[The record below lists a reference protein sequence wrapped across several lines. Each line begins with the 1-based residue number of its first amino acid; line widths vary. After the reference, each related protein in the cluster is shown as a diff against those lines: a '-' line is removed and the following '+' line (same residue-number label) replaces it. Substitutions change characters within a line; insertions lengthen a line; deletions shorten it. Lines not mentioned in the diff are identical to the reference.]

1 MKIGLSSASFY
12 PEVNTEDSI
21 KLMTDI
27 GFNSGEIFLNT
38 PSEYEEEFIYKL
50 LEEKNKYKFDITSIH
65 CCSSQYE
72 PFIFDKYK
80 RRREDMLVYYKKLCK
95 AAKLLGAS
103 CYTFHGMKFADI
115 NTIDRKFITE
125 IYDELSYISLEQGI
139 KLAQENVSWCIS
151 SNLEF
156 IKLLNEE
163 CKYPVYYTL
172 DIKQAYKAFIEPEKY
187 IEAIRQYKPKAVGI
201 SCLLTTCFDNIKNC
215 IAEIEAAGLRN
226 DLKILVGGGPVDE
239 ATGKYVKADHICRD
253 AQQTVEYCKK
263 YLTA

>member
-103 CYTFHGMKFADI
+103 CYTFHGMRFADI

-187 IEAIRQYKPKAVGI
+187 IEAMGKNIINFHVNDRDKEHI
-201 SCLLTTCFDNIKNC
+201 CLLPGKGDVDYGKIISLLHSMEYDGMAIIEVYRENYTYYN
-215 IAEIEAAGLRN
+215 EIFESKEFL
-226 DLKILVGGGPVDE
+226 LKL
-239 ATGKYVKADHICRD
+239 
-253 AQQTVEYCKK
+253 
-263 YLTA
+263 L

>member
-38 PSEYEEEFIYKL
+38 PSEYEEDFIYKL
-50 LEEKNKYKFDITSIH
+50 LEEKSKYNFNISSIH

-103 CYTFHGMKFADI
+103 CYTFHGMRFADI
-115 NTIDRKFITE
+115 NTIDRKFIIE
-125 IYDELSYISLEQGI
+125 VYDELSYISLEQGI

-172 DIKQAYKAFIEPEKY
+172 DIKQAYKASIEPEKY
-187 IEAIRQYKPKAVGI
+187 IEAMGKNIINFHVNDRDKEHI
-201 SCLLTTCFDNIKNC
+201 CLLPGKGEVDYEKIISLLNSMEYDGMAIIEVYRENYTYYN
-215 IAEIEAAGLRN
+215 EICESKDFL
-226 DLKILVGGGPVDE
+226 LKL
-239 ATGKYVKADHICRD
+239 
-253 AQQTVEYCKK
+253 
-263 YLTA
+263 L